1 MGTSAVATGLWKKTS
16 PTTATSGAAVSAA
29 LARCAELRERD
40 AITGLAGRT
49 RCPVVVPAGAE
60 RARGAGV
67 PCRPAGMRGGATGGA
82 FRIRSAVQYRLDAD
96 CLERA
101 DADRHERGAVSAP
114 LLVVAPATAITLSAV
129 RPDGATVADADAV
142 QVRVMIA
149 VAITQVMIR
158 PRTRVRFLDVVP
170 MDENLA
176 Q

>member
-1 MGTSAVATGLWKKTS
+1 
-16 PTTATSGAAVSAA
+16 
-29 LARCAELRERD
+29 
-40 AITGLAGRT
+40 
-49 RCPVVVPAGAE
+49 
-60 RARGAGV
+60 
-67 PCRPAGMRGGATGGA
+67 MRGGTTGVA

-101 DADRHERGAVSAP
+101 DADRHGRGAVSVP

-129 RPDGATVADADAV
+129 RPDGGTAADADAV

-176 Q
+176 QSMRKSSSSVALKDDSSDFPEKIQVAGAVDE